1 MIWIAPEKLF
11 KKEAEM
17 GSFQNGIKP
26 QKNKKKKN
34 KGGNGGGKK
43 SLLKAK
49 IMLF

>member
-26 QKNKKKKN
+26 QKNKKKK
-34 KGGNGGGKK
+34 KTKVEMEGERKVY
-43 SLLKAK
+43 
-49 IMLF
+49 